1 MSRSLPVTRA
11 DLIDSEAG
19 SACVDVEEGTAG
31 TPKPFDNKI
40 VRMGFIRKVYAI
52 LSLQLIVTSVIIA
65 IFILIPQLT
74 EFAKSPNGTIMIGV
88 TRHFERDE
96 VMVAAAITT
105 IDFTIFTGLALITL
119 FLLLVFGIVV
129 LIFPSRYIVIDT
141 QQIVG
146 GRNRKY
152 TLSPE
157 DYIVAVLGLY
167 MDAIN
172 LFLFILRL
180 YRGSR
185 N

>member
-1 MSRSLPVTRA
+1 MSRSLPVPKT
-11 DLIDSEAG
+11 DPIDAEAG
-19 SACVDVEEGTAG
+19 SACVEAEEGTAV
-31 TPKPFDNKI
+31 TPKPFDNKVI
-40 VRMGFIRKVYAI
+40 RMGFIRKVYAM
-52 LSLQLIVTSVIIA
+52 LSLQLIVTTVIIA
-65 IFILIPQLT
+65 IFLLIPQLT
-74 EFAKSPNGTIMIGV
+74 EFAKSPNGSILIAL
-88 TRHFERDE
+88 TRRYERDE

-105 IDFTIFTGLALITL
+105 IDFTIFTGLALIA
-119 FLLLVFGIVV
+119 LLLLLIFGIVA
-129 LIFPSRYIVIDT
+129 LIFPSRYIVINT

-157 DYIVAVLGLY
+157 DYIAAVLGLY